1 MSRYV
6 STHVHFNP
14 GSIPH
19 VRRLNSRSQDI
30 RSAELIFPDNPEVIE
45 PGRGSYNMAG
55 KVEMWRL
62 ILGVR
67 RDFFGDHEGMQSNL
81 EVRDHIY
88 YTMRSPI
95 SDVIVGG
102 Q

>member
-1 MSRYV
+1 
-6 STHVHFNP
+6 
-14 GSIPH
+14 
-19 VRRLNSRSQDI
+19 
-30 RSAELIFPDNPEVIE
+30 
-45 PGRGSYNMAG
+45 MAG